1 MTNLCACGCGK
12 EVFAKNGQTVKWY
25 NDSHRTSYNGRE
37 RRKAEKL
44 LPKTELPERKCA
56 REKCDVVFV
65 PENTKRQYCSMYCA
79 QRGRSA
85 AEEQRKKDEYAAK
98 KREQRKL
105 ARENPPMPRAGEWVS
120 PLRKLSEAQRIAAI
134 CAAANEP
141 EYDPQ
146 HCTRW
151 FKLHPVSA

>member
-1 MTNLCACGCGK
+1 
-12 EVFAKNGQTVKWY
+12 
-25 NDSHRTSYNGRE
+25 
-37 RRKAEKL
+37 
-44 LPKTELPERKCA
+44 
-56 REKCDVVFV
+56 
-65 PENTKRQYCSMYCA
+65 MYCA

-105 ARENPPMPRAGEWVS
+105 AREKPPMPRAGEWVS
-120 PLRKLSEAQRIAAI
+120 PLRKLTFEQRIAAI
-134 CAAANEP
+134 IAANDNP

-151 FKLHPVSA
+151 FRQHPVTA

>member
-1 MTNLCACGCGK
+1 
-12 EVFAKNGQTVKWY
+12 
-25 NDSHRTSYNGRE
+25 
-37 RRKAEKL
+37 
-44 LPKTELPERKCA
+44 
-56 REKCDVVFV
+56 
-65 PENTKRQYCSMYCA
+65 MYCA

-98 KREQRKL
+98 KREQRKQ
-105 ARENPPMPRAGEWVS
+105 ARENPPMPRAGEWIS

-141 EYDPQ
+141 EYDPE

-151 FKLHPVSA
+151 FKLHPVTV